1 MAEYVLA
8 NVERRPSKDT
18 GVVHAYY
25 TKLVPGER
33 QGAPPR
39 EVAVRFSEAQL
50 DRFHT
55 KMPLGGLVVAI
66 PAGLETVPLD
76 RMPSLPR

>member
-33 QGAPPR
+33 GGPAR

-50 DRFHT
+50 ERFRT

-66 PAGLETVPLD
+66 PAGLETVPLE